1 MLIKLR
7 RRASTG
13 WFDWRCRGILRTP
26 PLRPRPAPLAVV
38 SMVRTEHLRMYL
50 LAIKSLY
57 RYLPG
62 GSVTVLD
69 DGSLTD
75 TDKAL
80 LHEHVGGLAITPI
93 ASIATAPCPRG
104 GCWERLLHILDLSA
118 DKYVIQ
124 LDSDV
129 LAFGDVPD
137 VLAAIAANACF
148 TLNSGEGMGIETL
161 EAAAARVDGYD
172 DTHLQPWV
180 EKNLPKLPPDRGCLY
195 VRGSAGFAGFARG
208 ALTRADAE
216 RFSADMQRLVG
227 ARWAEWG
234 SEQIASNYLV
244 ANAPGGFVLPWPTYA
259 CFDQA
264 LDPARSHLLHFV
276 GSWRFSRGVYAN
288 RGLRVIADLGA
299 TG

>member
-1 MLIKLR
+1 MLNNLR
-7 RRASTG
+7 RRAATG

-38 SMVRTEHLRMYL
+38 SMVRSEHVRMYL
-50 LAIKSLY
+50 LAIKSVY

-69 DGSLTD
+69 DGSLTEG
-75 TDKAL
+75 DKAL
-80 LHEHVGGLAITPI
+80 LHEHVGGLAITRI
-93 ASIATAPCPRG
+93 AGIATAPCPRG

-118 DKYVIQ
+118 ENYVIQ

-129 LAFGDVPD
+129 LASDAVPD

-148 TLNSGEGMGIETL
+148 TLNSGVGMGIETL
-161 EAAAARVDGYD
+161 EAAAARVAGNDE
-172 DTHLQPWV
+172 TPFQPWA
-180 EKNLPKLPPDRGCLY
+180 ERQLPNLPPDAGRLY

-208 ALTRADAE
+208 ALRRADAE
-216 RFSADMQRLVG
+216 RFSAAMEQLLG
-227 ARWAEWG
+227 ARWAAWG

-244 ANAPGGFVLPWPTYA
+244 ANAPGGSVLPWPLYA
-259 CFDQA
+259 CFEDT
-264 LDPARSHLLHFV
+264 LDPARSSLLHFL
-276 GSWRFSRGVYAN
+276 GSFRFDRGVYAD

-299 TG
+299 AG